1 MERLFCL
8 FLPVLQNI
16 NEFGKQSP
24 CWKNNY
30 YNAAHKH
37 SYLFS
42 QMQSCKIFALIKTD
56 YLEKAYLHS
65 RYAGKQTKATKINLG
80 DRRKG
85 IYLHSNFGIMES
97 SSNIFFQ
104 KAIKLIFL
112 HQMCMNLSRIL
123 SVFQIW
129 GLLRIQFVLKRKSIW
144 LSKDKP
150 MGWMSSELTK
160 YMVETLH
167 SLNIWS
173 SFSFRNLALHL
184 TFGWSS

>member
-1 MERLFCL
+1 MLHRQHWTNWAEVELDQLQKTIIGRDFCV
-8 FLPVLQNI
+8 FLPILQNI
-16 NEFGKQSP
+16 NEFGKQFP

-65 RYAGKQTKATKINLG
+65 RNAGKQTKATKINLG

-85 IYLHSNFGIMES
+85 FYLHSNFGIMES

-129 GLLRIQFVLKRKSIW
+129 GLLRIQFVLKRKRGTKASDCQKTSPWDEWVLSWQSIW
-144 LSKDKP
+144 
-150 MGWMSSELTK
+150 
-160 YMVETLH
+160 
-167 SLNIWS
+167 
-173 SFSFRNLALHL
+173 
-184 TFGWSS
+184 